1 MDLPDD
7 LALPLRTGS
16 PWWYWLGGRISLDFV
31 NTRRERWWRDVE
43 TLVTPADFSLWTV
56 QARILPAEPAVS
68 SALLE
73 EAHDLREAVDAAAA
87 AVIDRRAPGA
97 RAVATIERWLS
108 SAHVPD
114 RFELETDGRPALVPG
129 LPSDP
134 ARHALALIALDA
146 ATMLG
151 TAQRDRLRICAS
163 DTCSA
168 RFFDRSRGAR
178 RRWCS
183 MQGCGNV
190 AKARRHRARH
200 AVPTT
205 EP

>member
-7 LALPLRTGS
+7 LKLPLRAGS
-16 PWWYWLGGRISLDFV
+16 PWWYWLGGRISLDFA

-43 TLVTPADFSLWTV
+43 PLVPPADLSLWTV
-56 QARILPAEPAVS
+56 RARILPAEPAVS
-68 SALLE
+68 SALLG
-73 EAHDLREAVDAAAA
+73 EAHELREAVDAAAVA
-87 AVIDRRAPGA
+87 TLEGRPPAA
-97 RAVATIERWLS
+97 RAVAAIDRWLDA
-108 SAHVPD
+108 AHVSD
-114 RFELETDGRPALVPG
+114 RFTLETGGGPALVPG

-134 ARHALALIALDA
+134 ARYALALIALDA

-183 MQGCGNV
+183 MQACGNV

-200 AVPTT
+200 SAATT
-205 EP
+205 EQ